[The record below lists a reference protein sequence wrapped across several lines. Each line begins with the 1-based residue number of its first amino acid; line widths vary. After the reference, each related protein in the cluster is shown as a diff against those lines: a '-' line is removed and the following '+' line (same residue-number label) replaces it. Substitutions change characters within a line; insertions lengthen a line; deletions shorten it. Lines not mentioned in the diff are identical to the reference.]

1 MQFAIDAI
9 VEGGTYLSPSVT
21 NRLMSPDAA
30 SQEANSSVSFLS
42 AREREIMIHIADGRR
57 NREIGALLH
66 ISTRTVDTHRSNI
79 LKKLGVKSNAELVK
93 IAISEGMISV

>member
-1 MQFAIDAI
+1 MA
-9 VEGGTYLSPSVT
+9 VT
-21 NRLMSPDAA
+21 P
-30 SQEANSSVSFLS
+30 LS
-42 AREREIMIHIADGRR
+42 AESISQAVQDAVASFAAAADLDALKAARLAHAGDRSPIALA

-93 IAISEGMISV
+93 IAIRDRKSTRLNSSHT